1 MSVCSTILLLSFV
14 PSFQSL
20 IANVP
25 ILFKYFSS
33 VAQSCPTL
41 CNPMD
46 CNTPGFL
53 VHYQL
58 LELAQISNSCPWSH
72 PSFSVGELTSY
83 SSETTETNSHE
94 LFELIILSLA
104 NLTPCVPLLSFL
116 LEFSKDRLSF
126 LSIKANSLLYSSFHF
141 LQELTLI
148 NSNYLLHMQ
157 LVFPL
162 DAACSLCSPFLAK
175 VLKA

>member
-1 MSVCSTILLLSFV
+1 MSSVCSTILLLSFA

-72 PSFSVGELTSY
+72 PSFSVGELTFY
-83 SSETTETNSHE
+83 SSETNSHE

-116 LEFSKDRLSF
+116 LEFSKDRLSL

-141 LQELTLI
+141 LQELSLL

-162 DAACSLCSPFLAK
+162 DVASSLCSPFLAK